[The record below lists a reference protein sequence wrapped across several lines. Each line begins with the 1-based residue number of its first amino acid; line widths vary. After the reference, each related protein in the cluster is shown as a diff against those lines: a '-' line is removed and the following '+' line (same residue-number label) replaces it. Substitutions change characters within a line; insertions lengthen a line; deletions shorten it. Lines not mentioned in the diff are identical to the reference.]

1 MIIRILAVL
10 CALQLGCLAAIPG
23 TTQWDVRTTGN
34 DANGGGFDP
43 GPGTGTD
50 WSQQN
55 LPQVTINNST
65 IIATATT
72 TVVTFTS
79 NSYTVLAGDVNN
91 AFHLVSGVSGCTAG
105 WYIIT
110 SVSAGLNGTWTVDR
124 DTTCAGAAITSG
136 FMGGSLATVV
146 TAVNTVGISSQ
157 EHGQCENGHLYI
169 NRHLDY
175 LASRHFRE
183 SSWLRDGAWRPGD
196 QATDYYSD

>member
-1 MIIRILAVL
+1 MIIRILVVL

-146 TAVNTVGISSQ
+146 TAVNTVGISSRNTVNVKT
-157 EHGQCENGHLYI
+157 GTYTLTGTSIIWPSC
-169 NRHLDY
+169 R
-175 LASRHFRE
+175 FRE
-183 SSWLRDGAWRPGD
+183 TSRLRGGAWRPGD